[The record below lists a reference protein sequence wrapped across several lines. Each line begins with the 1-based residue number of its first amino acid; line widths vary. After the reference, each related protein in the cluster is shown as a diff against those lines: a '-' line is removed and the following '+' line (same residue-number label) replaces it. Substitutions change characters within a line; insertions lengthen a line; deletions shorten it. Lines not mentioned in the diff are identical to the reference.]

1 MNYYNFLLHFSGGLC
16 ILRVLDFYL
25 CFSDGPVAEL
35 VDACDLKSQAFGRTG
50 SSPVGA
56 TITLKGIKYQ

>member
-1 MNYYNFLLHFSGGLC
+1 M
-16 ILRVLDFYL
+16 RVLDFYL